1 MGNKLVKSLIT
12 PYLWVSVSALV
23 VFSLTLIYLNLYAGI
38 CALVATAILGV
49 YFYFLIR
56 RNADIWQKYAT
67 SITEEMDSTFQ
78 RFVVHNPLP
87 LCIVDGEGTLLWFN
101 RQFPN
106 IYEEAEMLNSDITQL
121 TGLKYAELV
130 QCGAGEKHITV
141 NRNSKTYRVM
151 ATFSEAE
158 EKGSILLYWVDVTNL
173 ETLKTMYNDERLCYA
188 LVDIDNYDE
197 LLASTPDDR
206 KSILSSQIETLLRQ
220 WTTKISATLIRY
232 KSGRFFVAFE
242 HKYLEKLEAGKFSI
256 LDDIRGIETDADF
269 PASLS
274 ISIGVGGKTLIE
286 LEEYAVAALDLA
298 LGRGGD
304 QAVVKRKSKVEYYG
318 GKLQTVEK
326 RNKGKS
332 RIMAHA
338 LRQMIDQSSRVI
350 IMGHRNPDMDSL
362 GAALAIDRIVKNRN
376 KEGAIVINNI
386 GTSLRRLYIRAQEL
400 GQHRFATTDE
410 AKALIDKDTLLV
422 VVDTHRPSL
431 TESPELLALTD
442 KIVLIDHHRKSEDC
456 IENAT
461 LTYMEAYA
469 SSTSELVTE
478 ILQYIGDGK
487 KTIEKYEAEAL
498 LGGITIDT
506 KSFSIKTG
514 VRTFEAASWLRR
526 NGADTANVR
535 QYFQMDMDSFKLKAS
550 IIADAEI
557 LPGGFALSTCEG
569 GENLD
574 NISITISQAADE
586 LLNIQDIR
594 ASFVIGKDQTGK
606 TLISARSLG
615 EINVQTIMEKF
626 GGGGHLTTAGAQ
638 VDLTVEET
646 IEEIREIIRTIS

>member
-1 MGNKLVKSLIT
+1 MGNKLVRSLIT
-12 PYLWVSVSALV
+12 PYLWVSMTALSAFAFGL
-23 VFSLTLIYLNLYAGI
+23 LYLNVYFGIIALAVVAG
-38 CALVATAILGV
+38 LGA

-56 RNADIWQKYAT
+56 RKADIWQQYAKT
-67 SITEEMDSTFQ
+67 VTEEMDSTFQ

-87 LCIVDGEGTLLWFN
+87 LCIVDGEGTILWFN
-101 RQFPN
+101 NQFPT
-106 IYEEAEMLNSDITQL
+106 IYEDAEMLNSDITQL

-141 NRNSKTYRVM
+141 NRSGKTYRVM

-173 ETLKTMYNDERLCYA
+173 ENLKTMYNDEKLCYA
-188 LVDIDNYDE
+188 LVDVDNYDE
-197 LLASTPDDR
+197 LIASTADER
-206 KSILSSQIETLLRQ
+206 KSILASQIETTLRQ
-220 WTTKISATLIRY
+220 WAARIFATVVRY
-232 KSGRFFVAFE
+232 KSGRYFIAFE

-256 LDDIRGIETDADF
+256 LDDIRTIETDGDF

-274 ISIGVGGKTLIE
+274 MGIGVGGKSLVE

-304 QAVVKRKSKVEYYG
+304 QAVIKRKSKVEYYG

-338 LRQMIDQSSRVI
+338 LRQMIDQSSRVL

-362 GAALAIDRIVKNRN
+362 GSALGISRIVKNRGR
-376 KEGAIVINNI
+376 ECAIVATTL
-386 GTSLRRLYIRAQEL
+386 GSPLRKVFLQAQEF
-400 GQHRFATTDE
+400 GQHRFINADE
-410 AKALIDKDTLLV
+410 AKAVIDKDTLLII
-422 VVDTHRPSL
+422 VDTHRPVL
-431 TESPELLALTD
+431 LECPELLAMTD

-487 KTIEKYEAEAL
+487 KTLEKYEAEAL
-498 LGGITIDT
+498 LAGITVDT

-526 NGADTANVR
+526 NGADTASVR
-535 QYFQMDMDSFKLKAS
+535 QFFQTDMESFKMRAS
-550 IIADAEI
+550 IIANAEI
-557 LPGGFALSTCEG
+557 VPGGFAISVCEG
-569 GENLD
+569 KHPNM
-574 NISITISQAADE
+574 NIIISQAADE

-594 ASFVIGKDQTGK
+594 ASFVIGADEKGT

-615 EINVQTIMEKF
+615 EVNVQTIMEKL
-626 GGGGHLTTAGAQ
+626 GGGGHLATAGAQ
-638 VDLTVEET
+638 LKLTKEETVEEVRKL
-646 IEEIREIIRTIS
+646 IREID